1 MGNKQLLPITPP
13 TITTVRPNLTMER
26 LSQITTIKTMAADS
40 RLVVSRNL
48 LMISKTMGIQE
59 ITIKVQTTLT
69 RVIQEIVM
77 VDKARLRTMEIKT
90 EVVTN
95 LNLRSR
101 VSNQA
106 RLSLPTHPYQVNQLA
121 LHLIVLLPSRQTH
134 QHLLYQEAVSFPTL
148 RLHLHHLH
156 THQTPL
162 PHHLK
167 HPNR

>member
-1 MGNKQLLPITPP
+1 MGNKQLIPITPP
-13 TITTVRPNLTMER
+13 TITTVRLILTMER

-48 LMISKTMGIQE
+48 LIISKTMGIQE
-59 ITIKVQTTLT
+59 LTIKVQTLT

-77 VDKARLRTMEIKT
+77 VAKARLRTMETKT

-95 LNLRSR
+95 LNLRAR
-101 VSNQA
+101 ISNQA
-106 RLSLPTHPYQVNQLA
+106 RLSLPTHPYLVNQLV

-134 QHLLYQEAVSFPTL
+134 QQLLYQEAVSFPTL

-162 PHHLK
+162 PHLK

>member
-1 MGNKQLLPITPP
+1 MGNKQLIPITPP
-13 TITTVRPNLTMER
+13 TITTVRLILTMER

-48 LMISKTMGIQE
+48 LIISKTMGIQE
-59 ITIKVQTTLT
+59 LTIKVQTLT

-77 VDKARLRTMEIKT
+77 VAKARLRTMETKT

-95 LNLRSR
+95 LNLRAR
-101 VSNQA
+101 ISNH
-106 RLSLPTHPYQVNQLA
+106 RLSLPTHPYLVNQLV

-134 QHLLYQEAVSFPTL
+134 QQLLYQEAVI

-162 PHHLK
+162 PHLK